1 MKIKTHLTILLL
13 LCFFKCISQSSGK
26 IIYKIST
33 IDFEIKREEGKN
45 TGAKM
50 LAQEV
55 LEAASL
61 QTFELSF
68 GLNKSK
74 FQNISTDTGINSELE
89 VLNKLASVRFTCN
102 FNYFFDKNKSQELF
116 QYNDGTLVE
125 KIYKAKNWNITK
137 ETKTIDKYI
146 CFKAIY
152 SFDYLAR
159 DKKMK
164 TRTITAWFAPSL
176 PYPYGP
182 KNYNGLPGLI
192 LELQDWNTTFLATK
206 IQLIKK
212 PIMINFPRGKT
223 ISEEEYEKAILKN

>member
-1 MKIKTHLTILLL
+1 MKFKTHLFILLL
-13 LCFFKCISQSSGK
+13 LCFFKCVSQSSGK

-33 IDFEIKREEGKN
+33 IDFEIKQEEGKN
-45 TGAKM
+45 VSSKI

-55 LEAASL
+55 LETASL

-68 GLNKSK
+68 GQNKSK
-74 FQNISTDTGINSELE
+74 FQNISTEMGINSQSE

-102 FNYFFDKNKSQELF
+102 FNYFFDNNTNQELF

-125 KIYKAKNWNITK
+125 KKYDTKNWNITK
-137 ETKTIDKYI
+137 ETKTIDEYM
-146 CFKAIY
+146 CFKATY
-152 SFDYLAR
+152 TFEYLAR
-159 DKKMK
+159 NKKMK

-192 LELQDWNTTFLATK
+192 LELQDWDTTFLATK
-206 IQLIKK
+206 IQLLKK
-212 PIMINFPRGKT
+212 PIIINFPNGKT
-223 ISEEEYEKAILKN
+223 VSEEEYEKAIRKN